1 MLHILLIE
9 DNGGDALLVRE
20 AIRLSSVD
28 ADVTIASDGEKGL
41 RWLRSPR
48 FTPDLVILDLSIPKI
63 KGLEVLEHCRPS
75 ENSAPVIVFTS
86 SSNPQERA
94 RAFELGAKEY
104 LVKPTELVE
113 YMDTIR
119 SAIEHWA
126 GEVGNGATV

>member
-9 DNGGDALLVRE
+9 DNRGDALLVRE
-20 AIRLSSVD
+20 AIRLSSVE
-28 ADVTIASDGEKGL
+28 ANVTIAKDGEEAL
-41 RWLRSPR
+41 RFLRSPR
-48 FTPDLVILDLSIPKI
+48 FTLDIVILDLSIPKI
-63 KGLEVLEHCRPS
+63 GGLEVLEHHRPS

-86 SSNPQERA
+86 SSHPQERA

-119 SAIEHWA
+119 NAIEHWA
-126 GEVGNGATV
+126 GEVGKGATV